1 MVTKDSLAKYIW
13 NYSHEMFYFAE
24 DTHLNEKTFYQQW
37 DNKVIAEQ
45 VITSNTVRNLLECL
59 RHCVGEP
66 LCQAFSLNE
75 NMRCVVGS
83 SRSPDVLDDAAGITF
98 TTQQNKSSK

>member
-1 MVTKDSLAKYIW
+1 
-13 NYSHEMFYFAE
+13 MFYFAE

-37 DNKVIAEQ
+37 DNKVITEQ

-59 RHCVGEP
+59 RLCVGESQ
-66 LCQAFSLNE
+66 CQAFSLNE

-98 TTQQNKSSK
+98 YNTAA